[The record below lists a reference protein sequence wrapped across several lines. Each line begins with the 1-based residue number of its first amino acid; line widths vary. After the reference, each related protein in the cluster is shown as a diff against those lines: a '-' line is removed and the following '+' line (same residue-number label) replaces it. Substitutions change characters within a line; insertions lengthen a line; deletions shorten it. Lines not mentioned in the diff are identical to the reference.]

1 MEDSSPFQMS
11 LGDLK
16 KAIKEFKKSTPKLTS
31 KKSDLLAFATKV
43 GLAKKKIED
52 VKAPEVEKSLSKKS
66 EKVVAKV
73 PEVLPDVLKKLVKP
87 SKKSEKVE
95 APVTAAYKAAVA
107 AVAAPEAPKKKGS
120 SFSAFMAA
128 NKGKGYS
135 MKEMSEMYKA
145 QKV

>member
-1 MEDSSPFQMS
+1 MEDSPFQMS

-16 KAIKEFKKSTPKLTS
+16 KAIKEFKKTTPKLTS
-31 KKSDLLAFATKV
+31 KKSELMAFANKV

-52 VKAPEVEKSLSKKS
+52 VKVPEVEKSLSKKS
-66 EKVVAKV
+66 EKVAVKV
-73 PEVLPDVLKKLVKP
+73 PEVLPEVLKKVVKP

-95 APVTAAYKAAVA
+95 APAA
-107 AVAAPEAPKKKGS
+107 APKKKGS

-128 NKGKGYS
+128 NKGKGFS

>member
-16 KAIKEFKKSTPKLTS
+16 NAIKEFKKTTPKLTS

-52 VKAPEVEKSLSKKS
+52 VKAPEVEKNLSKKS

-73 PEVLPDVLKKLVKP
+73 PEALPEVLKKLTKP

-95 APVTAAYKAAVA
+95 AAS
-107 AVAAPEAPKKKGS
+107 APAKKGS
-120 SFSAFMAA
+120 SFSAFMASH
-128 NKGKGYS
+128 KGKGLS

-145 QKV
+145 QKA

>member
-1 MEDSSPFQMS
+1 MEDSPFQMS

-16 KAIKEFKKSTPKLTS
+16 KAIKDFKKTCPKLTS
-31 KKSDLLAFATKV
+31 KKSDLMAFATKV

-52 VKAPEVEKSLSKKS
+52 VKVPEVEKSLSKKS

-73 PEVLPDVLKKLVKP
+73 PEVLPEVLKKVVKP
-87 SKKSEKVE
+87 SKKSEKMDVP
-95 APVTAAYKAAVA
+95 AP
-107 AVAAPEAPKKKGS
+107 AAPAKKKGS
-120 SFSAFMAA
+120 SFSEFMAA

-135 MKEMSEMYKA
+135 MKQMSEMYKS

>member
-1 MEDSSPFQMS
+1 MEDSPFQMS

-43 GLAKKKIED
+43 GLAKKKIEEAK
-52 VKAPEVEKSLSKKS
+52 VPEVEKSLSKKS
-66 EKVVAKV
+66 EKVAVKV
-73 PEVLPDVLKKLVKP
+73 PEVLPEVLKKVVKP

-95 APVTAAYKAAVA
+95 AP
-107 AVAAPEAPKKKGS
+107 AAPAKKGS

-128 NKGKGYS
+128 NKGKGFS